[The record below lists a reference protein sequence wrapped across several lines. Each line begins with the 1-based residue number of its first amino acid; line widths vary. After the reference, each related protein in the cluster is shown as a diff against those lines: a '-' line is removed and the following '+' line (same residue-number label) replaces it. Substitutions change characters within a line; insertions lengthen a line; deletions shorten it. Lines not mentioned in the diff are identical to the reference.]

1 MIRDIDSIR
10 RFEKMAAPRG
20 RQTNVTGGGK
30 GVSRRGSGLGT
41 GPVGSGNFGGGR
53 RTSSGGS
60 SFRPASGGSGNPG
73 GGYHR
78 AAPGGGGLIR
88 IIVIAVVLLIFAG
101 GGISGLFGS
110 SGSSSGGSSGSSS
123 STLGSVA
130 SLLGSGSSPFLS
142 SVSSTSA
149 AWGADKN
156 VGVLNREVSPEAR
169 DRYTTILGG
178 GKDVVT
184 IMVYMC
190 GTDLE
195 SRGGMATNDLME
207 MAAAEISSNV
217 NVIVYTGGC
226 KEWKNRTVSSSVNQI
241 YRIVGDGKLECLE
254 NNMGSPA
261 MTDPKTLT
269 EFIKYAH
276 ENFPANRNM
285 LIFWDHGGGSVSGYG
300 YDEKNPREGS
310 MDLAEIDSALAS
322 AGIKYDFIGFDACL
336 MGTVETDLMA
346 AKYAD
351 YLIGSEETEPGVG
364 WYYTDWLTALS
375 RNTSMETLD
384 LGKQIIDDFVDT
396 CSRQCAGQKTTLSL
410 VDLAELQQ
418 TVGDDFRAFCADTQE
433 MITNGGYQTVSD
445 ARTCSREFATSSKI
459 DQIDLVNFAQQMG
472 TEEGRVLAQTI
483 LSAVKY
489 NRTSGN
495 MTNAYGVSIYF
506 PYNSKS
512 AKVSQ
517 AISTYERI
525 GLDDEYTDCIREFAS
540 LEGAGQSIMSQASPN
555 PVSMLS
561 GGSAGSS
568 YDLLSTLGSS
578 SGMSDMLNLISSFTS
593 QSLASGR
600 AMSDQETADYIADN
614 YFDASLLSWSAE
626 DGTYY
631 IPIDAEQWTLINCL
645 DLAMYYDDGTG
656 YVDLGLDNLFEIDEK
671 GNLIAAVDG
680 TWLSIE
686 DQPVA
691 YYHTDTID
699 DGDNYTITG
708 YVPAYL
714 NDTLVKLEL
723 IFDNDH
729 PYGYIA
735 GARIDYTGT
744 GNETE
749 ARGLIELEAGDRI
762 DFVCDYYTYNGEY
775 EDSYYLGDTL
785 VISDPDNIKISNTYV
800 GGDYIALYR
809 LVDIYNQEYWTE
821 QVPKK

>member
-1 MIRDIDSIR
+1 
-10 RFEKMAAPRG
+10 MAAPRG

-41 GPVGSGNFGGGR
+41 GPVGSGSMGGR
-53 RTSSGGS
+53 RPSSGGGSTFS
-60 SFRPASGGSGNPG
+60 SSSGHSSGNG
-73 GGYHR
+73 RGYHR
-78 AAPGGGGLIR
+78 AGPGGGGLIR
-88 IIVIAVVLLIFAG
+88 LIVVVVVLLIFG
-101 GGISGLFGS
+101 GKGISGLLGSAGS
-110 SGSSSGGSSGSSS
+110 SSGVSSGGSSSSAFGNA
-123 STLGSVA
+123 L
-130 SLLGSGSSPFLS
+130 SLLGGGSSPYLS
-142 SVSSTSA
+142 GVSSTSS

-156 VGVLNREVSPEAR
+156 VGNLNREVSPEAR
-169 DRYTTILGG
+169 DRYTTLLGG

-195 SRGGMATNDLME
+195 SRAGMATNDLME
-207 MAAAEISSNV
+207 MAAADISPNV

-226 KEWKNRTVSSSVNQI
+226 KEWKNRTISSSVNQI
-241 YRIVGDGKLECLE
+241 YRVVGGGKLECLE

-261 MTDPKTLT
+261 MTDPDTLAG
-269 EFIKYAH
+269 FIKYAH
-276 ENFPANRNM
+276 SNFPANRNM

-300 YDEKNPREGS
+300 YDEKNPGEGS
-310 MDLAEIDSALAS
+310 MDLAEISSALNE

-336 MGTVETDLMA
+336 MGTIETDLMA
-346 AKYAD
+346 AEYAD
-351 YLIGSEETEPGVG
+351 YLIGSEETEPGIG
-364 WYYTDWLTALS
+364 WYYTNWLNVLS
-375 RNTSMETLD
+375 SDTSIDTLD
-384 LGKQIIDDFVDT
+384 LAKTIIDDFVDT
-396 CSRQCAGQKTTLSL
+396 CASQCAGQKTTLSL

-418 TVGDDFRAFCADTQE
+418 TVGDDFRAFCSGTQE
-433 MITNGGYQTVSD
+433 LITGGDYQTVSD
-445 ARTCSREFATSSKI
+445 ARTGAREFATSSRI

-472 TEEGRVLAQTI
+472 TDEGQALAQTI

-489 NRTSGN
+489 NRTSSS

-540 LEGAGQSIMSQASPN
+540 LEGAGQSVMSQASYS

-561 GGSAGSS
+561 GSSASS
-568 YDLLSTLGSS
+568 TYDFLSSLTSS
-578 SGMSDMLNLISSFTS
+578 SGMSDMLDLLSSFGS
-593 QSLASGR
+593 QSLSSGR
-600 AMSDQETADYIADN
+600 SMTDAQTADYIADN
-614 YFDASLLSWSAE
+614 YFDASVLSWDE
-626 DGTYY
+626 EKGTYY
-631 IPIDAEQWTLINCL
+631 IPIDSDQWEMINCV

-656 YVDLGLDNLFEIDEK
+656 YVDLGLDNVFEIDK
-671 GNLIAAVDG
+671 NGNLIAVVDG

-691 YYHTDTID
+691 YYHTDTVE
-699 DGDNYTITG
+699 DGDDYTITG

-723 IFDNDH
+723 VFDNDH

-735 GARIDYTGT
+735 GARLDYSGT

-775 EDSYYLGDTL
+775 EDSYFLGDTF
-785 VISDPDNIKISNTYV
+785 VVTDPDNIKISNTYV

-821 QVPKK
+821 QVPD